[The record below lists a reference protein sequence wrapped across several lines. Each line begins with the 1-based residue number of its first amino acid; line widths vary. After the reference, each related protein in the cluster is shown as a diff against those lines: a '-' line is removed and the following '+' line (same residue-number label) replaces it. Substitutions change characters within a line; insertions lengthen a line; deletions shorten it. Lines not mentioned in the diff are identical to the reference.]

1 MTFPHI
7 EGMPNLTAATTPADQ
22 ILYITGNGFDLH
34 HCIDSSYKAFGRYL
48 QAVDCDTYRELVRY
62 FSVDDDFWWQF
73 EAQLANLDTDALID
87 DTAQFLASYGDE
99 DWSDAG
105 HHDYQYELDRVVE
118 AISKTLRQ
126 RFGEWIRQLVIPM
139 PAALNEK
146 LLPLRRDARY
156 LSFNYTNT
164 LQRVYGIPDANVVHI
179 HGAAAHI
186 DEQLILGHG
195 WQRTPADSLNHAIDP
210 SEADIRVMEGNDI
223 IDRYFSETFKPT
235 THVIQVHQSF
245 FRSLT
250 NVRKIIVMGHSLS
263 PVDIPYLREL
273 CAYLDSNAVEWQVS
287 FHESSADAEDGMHE
301 LGVPLENVQFVPL
314 MELSCW
320 ACP

>member
-7 EGMPNLTAATTPADQ
+7 EGMPNLTASTTPADQ
-22 ILYITGNGFDLH
+22 ILYIMGNGFDLH
-34 HCIDSSYKAFGRYL
+34 HGINSSYKAFGRYL
-48 QAVDCDTYRELVRY
+48 EAVDCDTYRELVRY

-99 DWSDAG
+99 DWSDAA

-156 LSFNYTNT
+156 LTFNYTNT
-164 LQRVYGIPDANVVHI
+164 LQRVYGIPDVNVVHI

-235 THVIQVHQSF
+235 ARVIQAHQPF

-273 CAYLDSNAVEWQVS
+273 RAYLDSNAVEWQVS

-314 MELSCW
+314 MELSRW